1 MSASHRVLVVDD
13 EPAIIFA
20 LSEYLTV
27 RGYEV
32 DSALGLLDAEALLGV
47 DADRYGVLVTDLSLG
62 GRGGTEGLEL
72 AALVRR
78 EHPRTRTVILTAYG
92 SAEVEAAAQRLGVDA
107 FLHKPTPLGE
117 IAQLLQHLTR

>member
-1 MSASHRVLVVDD
+1 MVGAYGLVSASRRVLVVDD

-47 DADRYGVLVTDLSLG
+47 DADRYRVW
-62 GRGGTEGLEL
+62 
-72 AALVRR
+72 
-78 EHPRTRTVILTAYG
+78 
-92 SAEVEAAAQRLGVDA
+92 
-107 FLHKPTPLGE
+107 
-117 IAQLLQHLTR
+117 

>member
-1 MSASHRVLVVDD
+1 MLVVDD

-47 DADRYGVLVTDLSLG
+47 DTDRYRVLVTDLSLG